1 MVVSCISKLFAINN
15 LLIFIDPPFVLIENE
30 SPYMTNVGSLAVL
43 YCRATGNP
51 IPRVQW
57 YKDDTAVNPVSTPF
71 QQVFIVPTD
80 MPHTTVFTCK
90 GTNYI
95 ENMKHTRSA
104 NVTVTVTVKGNM
116 IQVQYVIVI
125 LKIYVVAKAC
135 LPLPDAPVNGI
146 RTIIR
151 VPGITKSISF
161 SCNLNYV
168 LKGQSFA
175 VCINGAWSSST
186 PTCNKL

>member
-1 MVVSCISKLFAINN
+1 MILS
-15 LLIFIDPPFVLIENE
+15 NE
-30 SPYMTNVGSLAVL
+30 SPYMINVGSLAIL

-71 QQVFIVPTD
+71 QQTLIVPTD
-80 MPHTTVFTCK
+80 MPHTKVYTCK

-104 NVTVTVTVKGNM
+104 NVTVTVKGNM

-151 VPGITKSISF
+151 LHGIAKYISF
-161 SCNLNYV
+161 SCNLNHV
-168 LKGQSFA
+168 LKGQSLA
-175 VCINGAWSSST
+175 VCINGAWSSFT